1 MIAGEVQERN
11 SEVQRLKVLRVQG
24 SYFVESLE
32 GRVLYKIQLE
42 DGRYLCSCEDYATGI
57 KSDATFYCQHILAFS
72 NCVAKGEV
80 EAAEILERRKPK
92 LDERFI
98 KTIDGKDF
106 VLYSGLLDLAHQKG
120 LLKMEVEPLQYPTR
134 ENGYFAICRATAF
147 SKFGEIFSDIGDA
160 NPTNCDA
167 KVAKHLLRMASTRA
181 KARTLRDM
189 DDIGMTCLEELGDL
203 DEALGEGTQSE
214 KSPKG
219 NARRSSKSSSP
230 QTPRVD
236 QRNQAKR
243 PGERLEGPADP
254 KTGELEETQPDQAP
268 SPMSSAQKNAISNLS
283 RRRGISNEEL
293 SKMAMENYGVEVENL
308 STVNA
313 SAFIRLLQQS
323 A

>member
-1 MIAGEVQERN
+1 MIASEIQERNGEVQG
-11 SEVQRLKVLRVQG
+11 LKVLQAQG

-32 GRVLYKIQLE
+32 RRVLYKIQLE
-42 DGRYLCSCEDYATGI
+42 DGRYLCGCEDYATGI
-57 KSDATFYCQHILAFS
+57 KSDPTFHCQHILAFI
-72 NCVAKGEV
+72 NCVSRGEP
-80 EAAEILERRKPK
+80 EAAELLERRKPK

-134 ENGYFAICRATAF
+134 ENGYFAICRATAH

-160 NPTNCDA
+160 NPANCDA

-181 KARTLRDM
+181 KARALRDM
-189 DDIGMTCLEELGDL
+189 DDIGMTCLEEVGDL
-203 DEALGEGTQSE
+203 DEAIGAGTQSE

-219 NARRSSKSSSP
+219 TQKRSSRSSP
-230 QTPRVD
+230 PQDPQENKT
-236 QRNQAKR
+236 QGKGTCGGAER
-243 PGERLEGPADP
+243 PAEPKNGEPE
-254 KTGELEETQPDQAP
+254 KTQPDLAP

-283 RRRGISNEEL
+283 RRRGIPNEEL
-293 SKMAMENYGVEVENL
+293 TKMAKENYGVPLENL

-313 SAFIRLLQQS
+313 SAFIRLLQLS